1 LWTDPSPT
9 RSDPEGSSRNE
20 TDLGR
25 LSSLPRIAFLEAARH
40 DGRKMTDT
48 LDPSSTDLVSDDK
61 AGYRV
66 LARKYRPTTFS
77 ELIGQAALVRT
88 LSNAIDSGR
97 IAHAFILT
105 GVRGVGKTTTARI
118 IARALNCTGPGDD
131 GGPTIDPCGECAN
144 CQSISED
151 RHVDVIEMDA
161 ASRTGIDDVRELIEG
176 VRYRPV
182 SARYKVYIIDEVHM
196 LSRQAFNGLL
206 KTLEEPPEHVIFI
219 FATTEIR
226 KVPVT
231 VLSRCQRFDLRRVD
245 MSDLTGHFRNIA
257 KQEGVEVED
266 EALSIIARAADGS
279 VRDGLSLLDQAI
291 ALSGGAVKAEQIR
304 DMLGLADRNAVF
316 DLFDQLM
323 SGDIAGA
330 LDRFETMYRDGA
342 DPVIVLQDLLD
353 VTYWLTRVKVSP
365 EVADAPGVP
374 EAERTRGAA
383 MAAALPMPVLTRNWQ
398 MLLKGLG
405 ETQHASAPLQAAE
418 MTLIR
423 IAYAADVPPPADL
436 VRKLQANG
444 PDAQSPASSAP
455 SPATP
460 SNAASASSDVRDV
473 QASTPDMA
481 VVPQTPPPAEPPQ
494 SPPTPVPSP
503 ESDPEAGADEDRFAA
518 PAFDPDLDPDLDP
531 DSAPVSEMV
540 ESAPPTSFDDVV
552 RLFEDKREGILTKH
566 LRHDLHLVRFEPGRI
581 EFRPTDYAPKD
592 MANKLSQ
599 HLSTWTG
606 MRWIVSVSQET
617 GDLTLAEQQNAF
629 EAEQLRNAETHPLVD
644 AVRSRFPGAT
654 VSRVTIRDTP
664 LQDPTNPNSATDDD
678 APPEDM
684 ARGLSKGDPRQ

>member
-1 LWTDPSPT
+1 
-9 RSDPEGSSRNE
+9 
-20 TDLGR
+20 
-25 LSSLPRIAFLEAARH
+25 
-40 DGRKMTDT
+40 MTDILNT
-48 LDPSSTDLVSDDK
+48 SSDLPGDDPGSLLSKQEDDK

-66 LARKYRPTTFS
+66 LARKYRPTNFKQ
-77 ELIGQAALVRT
+77 LIGQAALVRT

-118 IARALNCTGPGDD
+118 IARALNCTGHGGE
-131 GGPTIDPCGECAN
+131 GGPTIDPCGVCDN

-226 KVPVT
+226 RVPVT

-245 MSDLTGHFRNIA
+245 MAELTSHFKNIA
-257 KQEGVEVED
+257 KQESVGIED
-266 EALSIIARAADGS
+266 EAVAIIARAADGS

-291 ALSGGAVKAEQIR
+291 ALAGGTVTAEQIR

-353 VTYWLTRVKVSP
+353 VTYWLTRVKV
-365 EVADAPGVP
+365 APIIAEASGVP

-383 MAAALPMPVLTRNWQ
+383 MAASLPMPVLTRNWQ

-405 ETQHASAPLQAAE
+405 ETQHASVPMQAAE

-436 VRKLQANG
+436 VRKLQKNGAN
-444 PDAQSPASSAP
+444 AQTQPVP
-455 SPATP
+455 
-460 SNAASASSDVRDV
+460 
-473 QASTPDMA
+473 STP
-481 VVPQTPPPAEPPQ
+481 PQPST
-494 SPPTPVPSP
+494 SPPTTPMTAQIIPVPQARP
-503 ESDPEAGADEDRFAA
+503 ELVPDKNPDEGQFAA
-518 PAFDPDLDPDLDP
+518 PVFDPDDDSGGDLDA
-531 DSAPVSEMV
+531 DIDAPVEMV
-540 ESAPPTSFDDVV
+540 ESAPPANFKAAVK
-552 RLFEDKREGILTKH
+552 LFEDNREGILTKH
-566 LRHDLHLVRFEPGRI
+566 LRHDLHLVRYEIGNI
-581 EFRPTDYAPKD
+581 EFRPTEFTPKD

-606 MRWIVSVSQET
+606 MRWMVSVSQEL
-617 GDLTLAEQQNAF
+617 GDPTLAEQQDAF
-629 EAEQLRNAETHPLVD
+629 EAEQLKSAESHPLVD
-644 AVRSRFPGAT
+644 AVRSHFPGAT
-654 VSRVTIRDTP
+654 VNRVTVRDTAMAE
-664 LQDPTNPNSATDDD
+664 NSTGAKPDL
-678 APPEDM
+678 AVP
-684 ARGLSKGDPRQ
+684 GLSKGELRK

>member
-1 LWTDPSPT
+1 
-9 RSDPEGSSRNE
+9 
-20 TDLGR
+20 
-25 LSSLPRIAFLEAARH
+25 
-40 DGRKMTDT
+40 MTDILNT
-48 LDPSSTDLVSDDK
+48 SSDLPGDDPGSLLSKQEDDK

-66 LARKYRPTTFS
+66 LARKYRPTNFKQ
-77 ELIGQAALVRT
+77 LIGQAALVRT

-118 IARALNCTGPGDD
+118 IARALNCTGHGGE
-131 GGPTIDPCGECAN
+131 GGPTIDPCGVCDN

-226 KVPVT
+226 RVPVT

-245 MSDLTGHFRNIA
+245 MAELTSHFKNIA
-257 KQEGVEVED
+257 KQESVGIED
-266 EALSIIARAADGS
+266 EAVAIIARAADGS

-291 ALSGGAVKAEQIR
+291 ALAGGTVTAEQIR

-353 VTYWLTRVKVSP
+353 VTYWLTRVKV
-365 EVADAPGVP
+365 APIIAEASGVP

-383 MAAALPMPVLTRNWQ
+383 MAASLPMPVLTRNWQ

-405 ETQHASAPLQAAE
+405 ETQHASVPMQAAE

-436 VRKLQANG
+436 VRKWQKNGAN
-444 PDAQSPASSAP
+444 AQTQPVPSAP
-455 SPATP
+455 PQP
-460 SNAASASSDVRDV
+460 S
-473 QASTPDMA
+473 T
-481 VVPQTPPPAEPPQ
+481 
-494 SPPTPVPSP
+494 SPPTTPMTAQIIPVPQARP
-503 ESDPEAGADEDRFAA
+503 ELVPDKNPDEGQFAA
-518 PAFDPDLDPDLDP
+518 PVFDPDDDSGGDLDA
-531 DSAPVSEMV
+531 DIDAPVEMV
-540 ESAPPTSFDDVV
+540 ESAPPANFKAAVK
-552 RLFEDKREGILTKH
+552 LFEDNREGILTKH
-566 LRHDLHLVRFEPGRI
+566 LRHDLHLVRYEIGNI
-581 EFRPTDYAPKD
+581 EFRPTEFTPKD

-606 MRWIVSVSQET
+606 MRWMVSVSQEL
-617 GDLTLAEQQNAF
+617 GDPTLAEQQDAF
-629 EAEQLRNAETHPLVD
+629 EAEQLKSAESHPLVD
-644 AVRSRFPGAT
+644 AVRSHFPGAT
-654 VSRVTIRDTP
+654 VNRVTVRDTAMAE
-664 LQDPTNPNSATDDD
+664 NSTGAKPDL
-678 APPEDM
+678 AVP
-684 ARGLSKGDPRQ
+684 GLSKGELRK